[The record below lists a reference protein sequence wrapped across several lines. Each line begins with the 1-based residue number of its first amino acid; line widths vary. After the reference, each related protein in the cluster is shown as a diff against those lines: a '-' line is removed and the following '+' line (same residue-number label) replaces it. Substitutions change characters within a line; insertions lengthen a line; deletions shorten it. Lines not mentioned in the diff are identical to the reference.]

1 MACRQT
7 WQSFAGQMA
16 STIFDEGRILPD
28 FGAYNQYWL
37 ARTYNWS
44 LLGLSKAPAF
54 RTELIDTGTVVSWLP
69 SGFGQRHRA
78 YGAQLTAGD
87 CQRPIF
93 VLSDAPDSQVILDGV
108 HRVHAANAH
117 GLSNMTVVRVSRK
130 EIIEHAV
137 IPEHRNRNH
146 SLTGVLGATQPP
158 YEPVSPALRDVRAM
172 GNLGDGRCAHPDA
185 ISMLYCATSQV
196 VGSRLERRQARKAGR
211 DPVAFAVEIARG
223 SLGLLQPPLPFRP
236 KPNGQPPTPDHR
248 MIADFTSRRRSAGG
262 RSSDSLREALLLAF
276 LLKLARHIAAS
287 ANPPCPEERIAGFL
301 SSHPCYRE
309 LARAFPEFR
318 GERLRL
324 ELEFAR
330 EIEKLL
336 PWIFRTPMSLRT
348 LRMAEATHEG
358 EVSTLRLLH
367 ATLLA
372 LRRAKEWRSAK
383 FDLVRYN
390 ANGHLKRGRLPD
402 TPHGRR
408 QRFEKLAFG
417 TVGPSQISWP
427 ELLML
432 ATLSRVNPGLLW
444 HELRWAVPAFDMM
457 IACGDLLRIGQT
469 FIPVWVAEGYLQHRS
484 LDGAPSGNPFSFLW
498 TMVDAALHRATPFAD
513 QVDSHLATICLRGL
527 AADRTMLVTLTPDHR
542 LVASAASESCDNW
555 LTLGLLA

>member
-1 MACRQT
+1 
-7 WQSFAGQMA
+7 MA

-37 ARTYNWS
+37 ARAYNWS

-54 RTELIDTGTVVSWLP
+54 RAEPIDTGTVLSWLP
-69 SGFGQRHRA
+69 SGFGQRNRT
-78 YGAQLTAGD
+78 YGDRLTAED

-93 VLSDAPDSQVILDGV
+93 VLRDAPDSQVILDGV

-117 GLSNMTVVRVSRK
+117 GLSNMTVVRVSRN
-130 EIIEHAV
+130 EIMEHAV

-158 YEPVSPALRDVRAM
+158 YEPVSSALRDVRAM
-172 GNLGDGRCAHPDA
+172 GKLADGRCAHPDA
-185 ISMLYCATSQV
+185 ISMLYCATSQLA
-196 VGSRLERRQARKAGR
+196 GSRLERRRARKAGR
-211 DPVAFAVEIARG
+211 DPLEFAVEIARG
-223 SLGLLQPPLPFRP
+223 SLDLLRHPLPFWP
-236 KPNGQPPTPDHR
+236 KPEGEGTAPDPR
-248 MIADFTSRRRSAGG
+248 MIADFRSRHRSAGG
-262 RSSDSLREALLLAF
+262 RSSDSAREALLLVF
-276 LLKLARHIAAS
+276 LLKLARHIGAS
-287 ANPPCPEERIAGFL
+287 ANPPCPEERIASVL
-301 SSHPCYRE
+301 SRHPSYRS
-309 LARAFPEFR
+309 LGQTFPDFT

-336 PWIFRTPMSLRT
+336 PWIFRTPMSLHT
-348 LRMAEATHEG
+348 LRMAEAHHEG
-358 EVSTLRLLH
+358 EVSTFRLLH

-383 FDLVRYN
+383 FELVRYN
-390 ANGHLKRGRLPD
+390 ASGHLNRGHLPD

-408 QRFEKLAFG
+408 QRFEELAYG
-417 TVGPSQISWP
+417 TVGPSQITWP

-432 ATLSRVNPGLLW
+432 AVLSRVNPGLLW

-457 IACGDLLRIGQT
+457 IACGDLLRIGQA
-469 FIPVWVAEGYLQHRS
+469 FIPVWAAEGYLQHRS

-498 TMVDAALHRATPFAD
+498 AMVDAALHRATPFAD

-527 AADRTMLVTLTPDHR
+527 AADRAMLVTLTPDHR